1 MCLCLGYHVS
11 DVSKH
16 KSHLS
21 DTKHV
26 NIGDRVNVYIEWM
39 FTSEETV
46 MSHPLHDQSVYLVSS
61 VGISG
66 IISRYI
72 WYQVSHDIFKPGYPT
87 SLSHFSYDNNTADFW
102 VHHNYWYHMISL
114 NLDTRPPSLTS
125 RMTITQGIFECI
137 TIIAIW
143 GIHWYHMY
151 QGEFQCISMTSLH
164 RRQWIISIQ
173 FFDII
178 IQYEHGNS
186 QRLIINHYCSYRNV

>member
-21 DTKHV
+21 DTMHV

-66 IISRYI
+66 IR
-72 WYQVSHDIFKPGYPT
+72 
-87 SLSHFSYDNNTADFW
+87 
-102 VHHNYWYHMISL
+102 YHMISL

-125 RMTITQGIFECI
+125 RMTIT
-137 TIIAIW
+137 W
-143 GIHWYHMY
+143 GDLWVHHNYWYHMISLNLATPHPSLTSRMTITRGDFWVHHNY
-151 QGEFQCISMTSLH
+151 CNMRYTLIPHVPGGVSVHFNDISAQKTVNNKYTIFWHHHTVWAREFPETDHKPLLQL
-164 RRQWIISIQ
+164 
-173 FFDII
+173 
-178 IQYEHGNS
+178 
-186 QRLIINHYCSYRNV
+186 

>member
-66 IISRYI
+66 IR
-72 WYQVSHDIFKPGYPT
+72 
-87 SLSHFSYDNNTADFW
+87 
-102 VHHNYWYHMISL
+102 YHMISL
-114 NLDTRPPSLTS
+114 NLATPHPSLTS
-125 RMTITQGIFECI
+125 RMTITRGDFWVHHNYCNMRYTLIPHVPGGVSVHFNDISAQKTVNNKYTIFWHHH
-137 TIIAIW
+137 TVWAR
-143 GIHWYHMY
+143 
-151 QGEFQCISMTSLH
+151 EFPETDHKPLLQL
-164 RRQWIISIQ
+164 
-173 FFDII
+173 
-178 IQYEHGNS
+178 
-186 QRLIINHYCSYRNV
+186 